1 MNQSKQSTPE
11 PGDLCEGCR
20 KPNAWMLIDP
30 IYKYV
35 CGGCAEKGTADVMFL
50 NNVFRGFRSC
60 SCGTRTWVAA
70 ANTHGELFCQ
80 ACNKKLFLGGES
92 P

>member
-1 MNQSKQSTPE
+1 MANTPE

-35 CGGCAEKGTADVMFL
+35 CGGCAEKGTADVMFSGG
-50 NNVFRGFRSC
+50 VFRGFRAC
-60 SCGTRTWVAA
+60 KCGFKTFVSA
-70 ANTHGELFCQ
+70 ANTHGELFCVN
-80 ACNKKLFLGGES
+80 CTTKLFLGGS
-92 P
+92 PP